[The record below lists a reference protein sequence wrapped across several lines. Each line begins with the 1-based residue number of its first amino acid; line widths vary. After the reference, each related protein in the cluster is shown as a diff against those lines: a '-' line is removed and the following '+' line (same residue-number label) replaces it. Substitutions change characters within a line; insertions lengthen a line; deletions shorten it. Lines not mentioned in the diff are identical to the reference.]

1 MSTVIKQF
9 RQKNGDNFSSPIN
22 LGADQRYV
30 GPLRQSNN
38 DNLEEQT
45 LLGVDCI
52 TTESWNGTT
61 HIIKKEFHDGTQS
74 TDFYILTTEVYD
86 DNVESFVSN
95 QNLILTN
102 NDFEITNTF
111 KTIRKDI
118 LSYKNSNGEE
128 IEISTKIT
136 QRKESNGVIITKEVI
151 ERKENINGNN

>member
-45 LLGVDCI
+45 LLGVDCV
-52 TTESWNGTT
+52 TTESWNGKT
-61 HIIKKEFHDGTQS
+61 HIIKKEFHDGTQ
-74 TDFYILTTEVYD
+74 TADFYILTTEIYD
-86 DNVESFVSN
+86 DNVDSYVSN

-102 NDFEITNTF
+102 NDFKITDVF
-111 KTIRKDI
+111 KIIRKDI
-118 LSYKNSNGEE
+118 LSYKNNSGEE

-136 QRKESNGVIITKEVI
+136 QRKESNGITITKEVI
-151 ERKENINGNN
+151 ERKM